1 MLSALG
7 SGPILYGGL
16 FFAIVA
22 AVGIAVFIWQVDPL
36 GWQADPWQK
45 FAAGARDIVDAENAD
60 AIAFI
65 PYSDGPLIPK
75 PAIYDRELLGGKGG
89 YRTPDGEMIYVDG
102 EGSGKYSLEGVDT
115 ILAIDPTE
123 HAAAVDPLKAW
134 IWHLVNKR
142 NEWLKIDKKGNLI
155 EAAESLEALPD
166 ENGETPTP
174 RMEQDSDEPIA
185 ADGGGYATE
194 VDRVAAETG
203 LSIEDAKKRLESEGL
218 LNKITDIAPPRE
230 AVVDEETGEVNIE
243 EATHV
248 AVNVSEAAD
257 MLPKKTNTTE
267 WQVMEEKAKQEG
279 RDEEKLMEY
288 FIYGGAA
295 GALGATIVAVVM
307 ALVMGFL

>member
-7 SGPILYGGL
+7 SGPLLYGGL
-16 FFAIVA
+16 FFAVVA

-36 GWQADPWQK
+36 GWGDEPWAAFAD
-45 FAAGARDIVDAENAD
+45 AAHEIVESENAD

-134 IWHLVNKR
+134 IWHRVNKE
-142 NEWLKIDKKGNLI
+142 NQWLKVDKQGNLI
-155 EAAESLEALPD
+155 EAAESLEPIPD
-166 ENGETPTP
+166 DDGETPTP
-174 RMEQDSDEPIA
+174 RMERDSDEPIA
-185 ADGGGYATE
+185 ADGGYATE
-194 VDRVAAETG
+194 VDRVVAETG
-203 LSIEDAKKRLESEGL
+203 MSIQDAKERLESEGL

-230 AVVDEETGEVNIE
+230 AVVDEETGEVNVE

-267 WQVMEEKAKQEG
+267 WQVMEEKAKAEG

-307 ALVMGFL
+307 AVVLGFL